1 MVFSNALHDIMEA
14 GIPAATKRFGSA
26 LNVEWIDEA
35 LEQTGTMSVRRRR
48 LPARLVVWLV
58 IAMALFRDCAIRTV
72 AMHLGLS
79 TPWGSV
85 RLGSRARSVAASA
98 VAQARLR
105 LQSKPMQLIFERS
118 AEAWSE
124 PAADADRWRGLSV
137 WGMDGTTLNVAD
149 TIENEEEF
157 GLPPSSRGRAGYP
170 KVRLVA
176 LMALRSHLLRGV
188 RFGPYRGKETG
199 EHALA
204 AELRP
209 MIPVDSVTIFDKGF
223 LNYGALWRLHHDAE
237 GEPTTR
243 HFLIRA
249 KTNLKWKTLAV
260 LGPGDELVEVSISSA
275 ARKKDPGLP
284 RKMRLRVVTYQVDG
298 WPKRKLFTSLLDPER
313 FPAREIAA
321 LYHERWETE
330 LGYAELK
337 TTMLERK
344 EALRSKKPE
353 GVRQEIWGILLA
365 YNLVRLMILE
375 AAKEAGLPPT
385 RISFKNSLH
394 LIRTFCT
401 INAWMAPS
409 GTMKTELRMLREMLA
424 VLLLPERRPERTYK
438 RHVKIKMSSYKRNPG
453 RPASIAGSQ
462 RKAVL
467 K

>member
-1 MVFSNALHDIMEA
+1 
-14 GIPAATKRFGSA
+14 
-26 LNVEWIDEA
+26 
-35 LEQTGTMSVRRRR
+35 
-48 LPARLVVWLV
+48 
-58 IAMALFRDCAIRTV
+58 
-72 AMHLGLS
+72 LGDR
-79 TPWGSV
+79 P
-85 RLGSRARSVAASA
+85 RSVAASA

-105 LQSKPMQLIFERS
+105 LGDQPMQIIFERS

-137 WGMDGTTLNVAD
+137 WGTDGTTLNVPD
-149 TIENEEEF
+149 TIANEEEF
-157 GLPPSSRGRAGYP
+157 GLPPSSRGRPGYP

-199 EHALA
+199 EQALA

-209 MIPVDSVTIFDKGF
+209 MIPEDSLTIFDKGF

-260 LGPGDELVEVSISSA
+260 FGPGDELVELSISSA

-284 RKMRLRVVTYQVDG
+284 KKMRVRLVSYQVDG
-298 WPKRKLFTSLLDPER
+298 WPQRRLLTSLVDPER
-313 FPAREIAA
+313 FPAREVAA

-337 TTMLERK
+337 TIMLERK

-375 AAKEAGLPPT
+375 AADEAGLPPT

-401 INAWMAPS
+401 VNAWMAPS
-409 GTMKTELRMLREMLA
+409 GTMKTELRMLREMLS
-424 VLLLPERRPERTYK
+424 VLLLPERRPERRYK
-438 RHVKIKMSSYKRNPG
+438 RHVKIKMSNYKRNPG
-453 RPASIAGSQ
+453 RAREPPGS
-462 RKAVL
+462 
-467 K
+467 